1 MPFLKHCSH
10 YKENILEQVI
20 RPCTRHLRIYYWAIN
35 THPSHCWRDPF
46 SVKPVLLWHVSIL
59 AHILLPWY
67 LSSCPITLI
76 FQTLFAF
83 QNVLCFLCIP
93 VLYCNIIHAYYAFS
107 FLLQYLRWTGLS
119 VHFKHYVSPASNFE
133 SLKAVSPEAEPET
146 YTKWPEKYNDILN
159 LMQSSTVSFVIL
171 AGLMVFLR
179 SWRCSFLLCCFG
191 LHHIKRCIP
200 SAYLYQLQTNLKT

>member
-1 MPFLKHCSH
+1 MISIFMSNYIDFSNIVCFSNLFLLLQIAYQRCC
-10 YKENILEQVI
+10 V
-20 RPCTRHLRIYYWAIN
+20 
-35 THPSHCWRDPF
+35 
-46 SVKPVLLWHVSIL
+46 VL
-59 AHILLPWY
+59 
-67 LSSCPITLI
+67 
-76 FQTLFAF
+76 

-93 VLYCNIIHAYYAFS
+93 VLYCNIIHAYYAFF

-171 AGLMVFLR
+171 AGLMVCLR